1 MVIYF
6 KNFFYEFMLFIYLS
20 YIYFMSKKKTGILLI
35 NLGSPKDLTKKSVR
49 EYLKVFLSDDYVLD
63 LPKILQQI
71 ILRVFILP
79 FRPKSTLEAYEQIW
93 TSEGSPLILSTESI
107 AKKLSSKTGWDVDFA
122 MRYEDPSIE
131 NALLNFKNKGIN
143 KIIVISLYPHN
154 AMATT
159 ITTEMETRIVA
170 NKVSEDFELTF
181 TKPFFDNEIYINA
194 VSNSI
199 KPFIEKA
206 SFDKIIFS
214 YHGIPK
220 RQAKKTDET
229 GEHCFSTGNCC
240 EVEGAGSKDC
250 YRSHTRIASD
260 LTAKKLGLN
269 DDQWEVAYQSRL
281 GPGWLTPFTD
291 RRLAELPEE
300 GKNNIAV
307 LCPSFISDCLETL
320 EEIDIRGRKT
330 FFDAGGK
337 NMTYIPCLN
346 DSEDTITLLENLVK
360 SS

>member
-1 MVIYF
+1 
-6 KNFFYEFMLFIYLS
+6 
-20 YIYFMSKKKTGILLI
+20 MSENTTGILLI
-35 NLGSPKDLTKKSVR
+35 NLGSPKKLTKKSVR

-79 FRPKSTLEAYEQIW
+79 FRPKKTLEAYELIW
-93 TSEGSPLILSTESI
+93 TPEGSPLIISTESI
-107 AKKLSSKTGWDVDFA
+107 AKKLSLKTGWDVDYA
-122 MRYEDPSIE
+122 MRYEEPSIE
-131 NALLNFKNKGIN
+131 NALLNFKNKGIY

-159 ITTEMETRIVA
+159 ITTEIETRIVA
-170 NKVSEDFELTF
+170 NKLSEDFELVF

-194 VSNSI
+194 IANTI
-199 KPFIEKA
+199 KPCIEKA
-206 SFDKIIFS
+206 SFDKIVFS

-229 GEHCFSTGNCC
+229 GEHCFSDSNCC
-240 EVEGAGSKDC
+240 EIAGDGSKDC

-260 LTAKKLGLN
+260 LTARKLGLS

-291 RRLAELPEE
+291 KRLAELPEE
-300 GKNNIAV
+300 GKKNIAV

-346 DSEDTITLLENLVK
+346 DSEDTINLLENLVK
-360 SS
+360 SA

>member
-1 MVIYF
+1 
-6 KNFFYEFMLFIYLS
+6 
-20 YIYFMSKKKTGILLI
+20 MSENTTGILLI
-35 NLGSPKDLTKKSVR
+35 NLGSPKKLTKKSVR

-79 FRPKSTLEAYEQIW
+79 FRPKKTLEAYELIW
-93 TSEGSPLILSTESI
+93 TPEGSPLIISTESI
-107 AKKLSSKTGWDVDFA
+107 AKKLSLKTGWDVDYA

-131 NALLNFKNKGIN
+131 NALLNFKNKGIY

-154 AMATT
+154 ALATT

-170 NKVSEDFELTF
+170 YKLSEDFELVF

-194 VSNSI
+194 IANTI
-199 KPFIEKA
+199 KPCIEKA
-206 SFDKIIFS
+206 SFDKIVFS

-229 GEHCFSTGNCC
+229 GVHCFSDSNCC
-240 EVEGAGSKDC
+240 EIAGDGSKDC

-260 LTAKKLGLN
+260 LTARKLGLS

-291 RRLAELPEE
+291 KRLAELPEE
-300 GKNNIAV
+300 GKKNIAV

-346 DSEDTITLLENLVK
+346 DSEDTINLLENLVK
-360 SS
+360 SA

>member
-1 MVIYF
+1 
-6 KNFFYEFMLFIYLS
+6 
-20 YIYFMSKKKTGILLI
+20 MSENTTGILLI
-35 NLGSPKDLTKKSVR
+35 NLGSPKKLTKKSVR

-79 FRPKSTLEAYEQIW
+79 FRPKKTLEAYELIW
-93 TSEGSPLILSTESI
+93 TPEGSPLIISTESI
-107 AKKLSSKTGWDVDFA
+107 AKKLSLKTGWDVDYA

-131 NALLNFKNKGIN
+131 NALLNFKNKGIY

-154 AMATT
+154 ALATT

-170 NKVSEDFELTF
+170 YKLSEDFELVF

-194 VSNSI
+194 IANTI
-199 KPFIEKA
+199 KPCIEKA
-206 SFDKIIFS
+206 SFDKIVFS

-229 GEHCFSTGNCC
+229 GVHCFSDSNCC
-240 EVEGAGSKDC
+240 EIAGDGSKDC

-260 LTAKKLGLN
+260 LTAKKLGLS

-291 RRLAELPEE
+291 KRLAELPEE
-300 GKNNIAV
+300 GKKNIAV

-346 DSEDTITLLENLVK
+346 DSEDTINLLENLVK
-360 SS
+360 SA

>member
-1 MVIYF
+1 
-6 KNFFYEFMLFIYLS
+6 
-20 YIYFMSKKKTGILLI
+20 MSKNTTGILLI
-35 NLGSPKDLTKKSVR
+35 NLGSPKKLTKKSVR

-79 FRPKSTLEAYEQIW
+79 FRPKKTLEAYELIW
-93 TSEGSPLILSTESI
+93 TPEGSPLIISTESI
-107 AKKLSSKTGWDVDFA
+107 ANKLSLKTGWDVDYA

-131 NALLNFKNKGIN
+131 NALLNFKNKGIY

-154 AMATT
+154 ALATT

-170 NKVSEDFELTF
+170 YKLSEDFELVF

-194 VSNSI
+194 ISKTI
-199 KPFIEKA
+199 KPHIEKA
-206 SFDKIIFS
+206 SFDKIVFS

-229 GEHCFSTGNCC
+229 GEHCFSDGNCC
-240 EVEGAGSKDC
+240 EIVGDGSKDC

-260 LTAKKLGLN
+260 LTAKKLGLS

-291 RRLAELPEE
+291 KRLAELPEE
-300 GKNNIAV
+300 GKKNIAV

-346 DSEDTITLLENLVK
+346 DSEDTINLLENLVK
-360 SS
+360 SA

>member
-1 MVIYF
+1 
-6 KNFFYEFMLFIYLS
+6 
-20 YIYFMSKKKTGILLI
+20 MSENTTGILLI
-35 NLGSPKDLTKKSVR
+35 NLGSPKKLTKKSVR

-79 FRPKSTLEAYEQIW
+79 FRPKKTLEAYELIW
-93 TSEGSPLILSTESI
+93 TPEGSPLIISTESI
-107 AKKLSSKTGWDVDFA
+107 ANKLSLKTGWDVDYA

-131 NALLNFKNKGIN
+131 NALLNFKNKGIY

-154 AMATT
+154 ALATT

-170 NKVSEDFELTF
+170 YKLSEDFELVF

-194 VSNSI
+194 IANTI
-199 KPFIEKA
+199 KPCIEKA
-206 SFDKIIFS
+206 SFDKIVFS

-229 GEHCFSTGNCC
+229 GEHCFSDSNCC
-240 EVEGAGSKDC
+240 EIAGDGSKDC

-260 LTAKKLGLN
+260 LTAKKLGLS

-291 RRLAELPEE
+291 KRLAELPEE
-300 GKNNIAV
+300 GKKNIAV

-330 FFDAGGK
+330 FFDAGGEI
-337 NMTYIPCLN
+337 MTYIPCLN
-346 DSEDTITLLENLVK
+346 DSEDTINLLENLVK
-360 SS
+360 SA

>member
-1 MVIYF
+1 
-6 KNFFYEFMLFIYLS
+6 
-20 YIYFMSKKKTGILLI
+20 MSENTTGILLI
-35 NLGSPKDLTKKSVR
+35 NLGSPKKLTKKSVR

-79 FRPKSTLEAYEQIW
+79 FRPKKTLEAYELIW
-93 TSEGSPLILSTESI
+93 TPEGSPLIISTESI
-107 AKKLSSKTGWDVDFA
+107 ANKLSLKTGWDVDYA
-122 MRYEDPSIE
+122 MRYEEPSIE
-131 NALLNFKNKGIN
+131 NALLNFKNKGIY

-154 AMATT
+154 ALATT

-170 NKVSEDFELTF
+170 NKLSEDFELVF

-194 VSNSI
+194 ISKTI
-199 KPFIEKA
+199 KPHIEKA
-206 SFDKIIFS
+206 SFDKIVFS

-229 GEHCFSTGNCC
+229 GEHCFSDSNCC
-240 EVEGAGSKDC
+240 EIAGDGSKDC

-260 LTAKKLGLN
+260 LTAKKLGLS

-291 RRLAELPEE
+291 KRLAELPEE
-300 GKNNIAV
+300 GKKNIAV

-346 DSEDTITLLENLVK
+346 DSEDTINLLENLVK
-360 SS
+360 SA

>member
-1 MVIYF
+1 
-6 KNFFYEFMLFIYLS
+6 
-20 YIYFMSKKKTGILLI
+20 MSENKTGVLLI
-35 NLGSPKDLTKKSVR
+35 NLGSPKELTKKSVR
-49 EYLKVFLSDDYVLD
+49 KYLKVFLSDDYVLD

-79 FRPKSTLEAYEQIW
+79 FRPKNTLEAYELIW
-93 TSEGSPLILSTESI
+93 TPEGSPLIISTESI
-107 AKKLSSKTGWDVDFA
+107 AKKLSSKTGWDVDYA

-131 NALLNFKNKGIN
+131 NALLNFKSKGIY

-159 ITTEMETRIVA
+159 ITTEIETRIVA
-170 NKVSEDFELTF
+170 NKLSEDFELVF
-181 TKPFFDNEIYINA
+181 TKPFFDNEMYINA
-194 VSNSI
+194 ISKTI
-199 KPFIEKA
+199 KPHIEKA
-206 SFDKIIFS
+206 SFDKIVFS

-229 GEHCFSTGNCC
+229 GVHCFSDSNCC
-240 EVEGAGSKDC
+240 EIAGDGSKDC

-260 LTAKKLGLN
+260 LTAKKLGLS

-291 RRLAELPEE
+291 KRLAELPEE
-300 GKNNIAV
+300 GKKNIAV

-337 NMTYIPCLN
+337 IMTYIPCLN
-346 DSEDTITLLENLVK
+346 DSEDTINLLENLVK
-360 SS
+360 SA

>member
-1 MVIYF
+1 
-6 KNFFYEFMLFIYLS
+6 
-20 YIYFMSKKKTGILLI
+20 MSKNTTGILLI
-35 NLGSPKDLTKKSVR
+35 NLGSPKKLTKKSVR

-79 FRPKSTLEAYEQIW
+79 FRPKKTLEAYELIW
-93 TSEGSPLILSTESI
+93 TPEGSPLIISTESI
-107 AKKLSSKTGWDVDFA
+107 ANKLSLKTGWDVDYA

-131 NALLNFKNKGIN
+131 NALLNFKNKGIY

-154 AMATT
+154 ALATT

-170 NKVSEDFELTF
+170 NKLSEDFELVF

-194 VSNSI
+194 ISKTI
-199 KPFIEKA
+199 KPHIEKA
-206 SFDKIIFS
+206 SFDKIVFS

-229 GEHCFSTGNCC
+229 GVHCFSDSNCC
-240 EVEGAGSKDC
+240 EIAGDGSKDC

-260 LTAKKLGLN
+260 LTAKKLGLS

-291 RRLAELPEE
+291 KRLAELPEE
-300 GKNNIAV
+300 GKKNIAV

-346 DSEDTITLLENLVK
+346 DSEDTINLLENLVK
-360 SS
+360 GA

>member
-1 MVIYF
+1 
-6 KNFFYEFMLFIYLS
+6 
-20 YIYFMSKKKTGILLI
+20 MSENTTGILLI
-35 NLGSPKDLTKKSVR
+35 NLGSPKKLTKKSVR

-79 FRPKSTLEAYEQIW
+79 FRPKKTLEAYELIW
-93 TSEGSPLILSTESI
+93 TPEGSPLIISTESI
-107 AKKLSSKTGWDVDFA
+107 ANKLSLKTGWDVDYA

-131 NALLNFKNKGIN
+131 NALLNFKNKGIY

-154 AMATT
+154 ALATT

-170 NKVSEDFELTF
+170 YKLSEDFELVF

-194 VSNSI
+194 IANTI
-199 KPFIEKA
+199 KPCIEKA
-206 SFDKIIFS
+206 SFDKIVFS

-229 GEHCFSTGNCC
+229 GVHCFSDSNCC
-240 EVEGAGSKDC
+240 EIAGDGSKDC

-260 LTAKKLGLN
+260 LTAKKLGLS

-291 RRLAELPEE
+291 KRLAELPEE
-300 GKNNIAV
+300 GKKNIAV

-346 DSEDTITLLENLVK
+346 DSEDTINLLENLVK
-360 SS
+360 SA

>member
-1 MVIYF
+1 
-6 KNFFYEFMLFIYLS
+6 
-20 YIYFMSKKKTGILLI
+20 MSENKTGVLLI
-35 NLGSPKDLTKKSVR
+35 NLGSPKELTKKSVK
-49 EYLKVFLSDDYVLD
+49 EYLRVFLSDDYVLD
-63 LPKILQQI
+63 IPKILQQL
-71 ILRVFILP
+71 ILRLFILP
-79 FRPKSTLEAYEQIW
+79 FRPKNTLEAYELIW
-93 TSEGSPLILSTESI
+93 TPEGSPLILSTKSI
-107 AKKLSSKTGWDVDFA
+107 AKKLSKKTGWDVNYA

-131 NALLNFKNKGIN
+131 KALVNFKSKGIY

-170 NKVSEDFELTF
+170 NKISENFELIF
-181 TKPFFDNEIYINA
+181 TKPFFDNEIYINTL
-194 VSNSI
+194 SNSI
-199 KPFIEKA
+199 KPYIEKS

-240 EVEGAGSKDC
+240 EIESEGSKDC

-260 LTAKKLGLN
+260 LTAKKLGLSE
-269 DDQWEVAYQSRL
+269 DQWEVAYQSRL

-300 GKNNIAV
+300 GKENIAI

-320 EEIDIRGRKT
+320 EEIDIRVRKT
-330 FFDAGGK
+330 FFDAGGR

-346 DSEDTITLLENLVK
+346 DSEETVTLLENLVK
-360 SS
+360 TA

>member
-1 MVIYF
+1 
-6 KNFFYEFMLFIYLS
+6 
-20 YIYFMSKKKTGILLI
+20 MSENTTGILLI
-35 NLGSPKDLTKKSVR
+35 NLGSPKKLTKKSVR

-79 FRPKSTLEAYEQIW
+79 FRPKKTLEDYELIW
-93 TSEGSPLILSTESI
+93 TPEGSPLITSTESI
-107 AKKLSSKTGWDVDFA
+107 ANKLSLKTGWDVDYA

-131 NALLNFKNKGIN
+131 NALLNFKNKGIY

-154 AMATT
+154 ALATT

-170 NKVSEDFELTF
+170 NKLSEDFELVF

-194 VSNSI
+194 IANTI
-199 KPFIEKA
+199 KPCLEKA
-206 SFDKIIFS
+206 SFDKIVFS

-229 GEHCFSTGNCC
+229 GVHCFSDSNCC
-240 EVEGAGSKDC
+240 EIAGDGSKDC
-250 YRSHTRIASD
+250 YRSHTRIASG
-260 LTAKKLGLN
+260 LTAKKLGLS

-291 RRLAELPEE
+291 KRLAELPEE
-300 GKNNIAV
+300 GKKNIAV

-337 NMTYIPCLN
+337 IMTYIPCLN
-346 DSEDTITLLENLVK
+346 DSEDTINLLENLVK
-360 SS
+360 SA

>member
-1 MVIYF
+1 
-6 KNFFYEFMLFIYLS
+6 
-20 YIYFMSKKKTGILLI
+20 MSKNTTGILLI
-35 NLGSPKDLTKKSVR
+35 NLGSPKKLTKKSVR

-79 FRPKSTLEAYEQIW
+79 FRPKKTLEAYELIW
-93 TSEGSPLILSTESI
+93 TPEGSPLIISTESI
-107 AKKLSSKTGWDVDFA
+107 ANKLSLKTGWDVDYA

-131 NALLNFKNKGIN
+131 NALLNFKNKGIY

-159 ITTEMETRIVA
+159 ITTEIETRIVA
-170 NKVSEDFELTF
+170 NKLSEDFELVF

-194 VSNSI
+194 IANTI
-199 KPFIEKA
+199 KPCIEKA
-206 SFDKIIFS
+206 SFDKIVFS

-229 GEHCFSTGNCC
+229 GEHCFSDSNCC
-240 EVEGAGSKDC
+240 EIAGDGSKDC

-260 LTAKKLGLN
+260 LTAKKLGLS

-291 RRLAELPEE
+291 KRLAELPEE
-300 GKNNIAV
+300 GKKNIAV

-346 DSEDTITLLENLVK
+346 DSEDTINLLENLVK
-360 SS
+360 GA

>member
-1 MVIYF
+1 
-6 KNFFYEFMLFIYLS
+6 
-20 YIYFMSKKKTGILLI
+20 MSENTTGILLI
-35 NLGSPKDLTKKSVR
+35 NLGSPKKLTKKSVR

-79 FRPKSTLEAYEQIW
+79 FRPKKTLEAYELIW
-93 TSEGSPLILSTESI
+93 TPEGSPLIISTESI
-107 AKKLSSKTGWDVDFA
+107 ANKLSLKTGWDVDYA

-131 NALLNFKNKGIN
+131 NALLNFKNKGIY

-154 AMATT
+154 ALATT

-170 NKVSEDFELTF
+170 NKLSEDFELVF

-194 VSNSI
+194 IANTI
-199 KPFIEKA
+199 KPCIEKA
-206 SFDKIIFS
+206 SFDKIVFS

-229 GEHCFSTGNCC
+229 GVHCFSDSNCC
-240 EVEGAGSKDC
+240 EIAGDGSKDC

-260 LTAKKLGLN
+260 LTAKKLGLS

-291 RRLAELPEE
+291 KRLAELPEE
-300 GKNNIAV
+300 GKKNIAV

-330 FFDAGGK
+330 FFDAGGEI
-337 NMTYIPCLN
+337 MTYIPCLN
-346 DSEDTITLLENLVK
+346 DSEDTINLLENLVK
-360 SS
+360 SA

>member
-1 MVIYF
+1 
-6 KNFFYEFMLFIYLS
+6 
-20 YIYFMSKKKTGILLI
+20 MSKNTTGILLI
-35 NLGSPKDLTKKSVR
+35 NLGSPKKLTKKSVR

-63 LPKILQQI
+63 LPKVLQQI

-79 FRPKSTLEAYEQIW
+79 FRPKKTLEAYELIW
-93 TSEGSPLILSTESI
+93 TPEGSPLIISTESI
-107 AKKLSSKTGWDVDFA
+107 ANKLSLKTGWDVDYA

-131 NALLNFKNKGIN
+131 NALLNFKNKGIY

-154 AMATT
+154 ALATT

-170 NKVSEDFELTF
+170 NKLSEDFELVF

-194 VSNSI
+194 IANTI
-199 KPFIEKA
+199 KPCIEKA
-206 SFDKIIFS
+206 SFDKIVFS

-229 GEHCFSTGNCC
+229 GEHCFSDGNCC
-240 EVEGAGSKDC
+240 EIVGDGSKDC

-260 LTAKKLGLN
+260 LTAKKLGLS

-291 RRLAELPEE
+291 KRLAELPEE
-300 GKNNIAV
+300 GKKNIAV

-346 DSEDTITLLENLVK
+346 DSEDTINLLENLVK
-360 SS
+360 SA

>member
-1 MVIYF
+1 M
-6 KNFFYEFMLFIYLS
+6 
-20 YIYFMSKKKTGILLI
+20 
-35 NLGSPKDLTKKSVR
+35 
-49 EYLKVFLSDDYVLD
+49 FLSDDYVLD

-79 FRPKSTLEAYEQIW
+79 FRPKNTLEAYEQIW
-93 TSEGSPLILSTESI
+93 TPEGSPLILSTESI

-194 VSNSI
+194 IANTI
-199 KPFIEKA
+199 KPCLEKA
-206 SFDKIIFS
+206 SFDKIVFS

-220 RQAKKTDET
+220 RQAKKTAET
-229 GEHCFSTGNCC
+229 GVHCFSDSNCC
-240 EVEGAGSKDC
+240 EIAGDGSKAC

-260 LTAKKLGLN
+260 LTAKKLGLS

-291 RRLAELPEE
+291 KRLAELPEE
-300 GKNNIAV
+300 GKKNIAV

>member
-1 MVIYF
+1 
-6 KNFFYEFMLFIYLS
+6 
-20 YIYFMSKKKTGILLI
+20 MSKNTTGILLI
-35 NLGSPKDLTKKSVR
+35 NLGSPKKLTKKSVR
-49 EYLKVFLSDDYVLD
+49 EYLKLFLSDDYVLD
-63 LPKILQQI
+63 LPKELQQI

-79 FRPKSTLEAYEQIW
+79 FRPKKTLEAYELIW
-93 TSEGSPLILSTESI
+93 TPEGSPLIISTESI
-107 AKKLSSKTGWDVDFA
+107 ANKLSLKTGWDVDYA
-122 MRYEDPSIE
+122 MRYEEPSIE
-131 NALLNFKNKGIN
+131 NALLNFKNKGIY

-154 AMATT
+154 ALATT

-170 NKVSEDFELTF
+170 NKLSEDFELVF

-194 VSNSI
+194 IANTI
-199 KPFIEKA
+199 KPCIEKA
-206 SFDKIIFS
+206 SFDKIVFS

-229 GEHCFSTGNCC
+229 GVHCFSDSNCC
-240 EVEGAGSKDC
+240 EIAGDGSKDC

-260 LTAKKLGLN
+260 LTARKLGLS

-291 RRLAELPEE
+291 KRLAELPEE
-300 GKNNIAV
+300 GKKNIAV

-346 DSEDTITLLENLVK
+346 DSEDTINLLENLVK
-360 SS
+360 SA